1 MTRIVV
7 ETNDGFVL
15 EIYDDED
22 CEEWRLDVC
31 QVVWMPI
38 DGVGTGIDDENDGG
52 VLEHHLVDGGGWKIV
67 EGAGI
72 DASEGD
78 GSWLMLRWILDST
91 VFFICC
97 IISSGLKDT
106 LDPGCVDGGATGG
119 RWF

>member
-67 EGAGI
+67 E
-72 DASEGD
+72 ELE
-78 GSWLMLRWILDST
+78 LMP
-91 VFFICC
+91 VKVMEV
-97 IISSGLKDT
+97 G
-106 LDPGCVDGGATGG
+106 
-119 RWF
+119 

>member
-1 MTRIVV
+1 MIDKALLGLLDVESLLFLTRIVV

-67 EGAGI
+67 E
-72 DASEGD
+72 EPE
-78 GSWLMLRWILDST
+78 LMP
-91 VFFICC
+91 VKVMEV
-97 IISSGLKDT
+97 G
-106 LDPGCVDGGATGG
+106 
-119 RWF
+119 

>member
-38 DGVGTGIDDENDGG
+38 DGVGTGIVVEIGDVMLGLHWVAGDD
-52 VLEHHLVDGGGWKIV
+52 L
-67 EGAGI
+67 
-72 DASEGD
+72 
-78 GSWLMLRWILDST
+78 
-91 VFFICC
+91 
-97 IISSGLKDT
+97 
-106 LDPGCVDGGATGG
+106 
-119 RWF
+119 